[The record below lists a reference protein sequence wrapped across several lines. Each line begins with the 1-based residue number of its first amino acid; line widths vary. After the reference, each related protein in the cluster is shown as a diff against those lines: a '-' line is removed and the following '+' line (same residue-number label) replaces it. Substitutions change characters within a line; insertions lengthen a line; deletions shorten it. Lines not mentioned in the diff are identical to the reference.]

1 MCDDDGEGAK
11 KALDEMRTPI
21 RSSGKLHLH
30 FNKFC
35 DWRKKCWRMFVSYG
49 KGQGVRT
56 LFKTDKLKV

>member
-35 DWRKKCWRMFVSYG
+35 DWRKKMLENVCELWERSGSENFI
-49 KGQGVRT
+49 
-56 LFKTDKLKV
+56 